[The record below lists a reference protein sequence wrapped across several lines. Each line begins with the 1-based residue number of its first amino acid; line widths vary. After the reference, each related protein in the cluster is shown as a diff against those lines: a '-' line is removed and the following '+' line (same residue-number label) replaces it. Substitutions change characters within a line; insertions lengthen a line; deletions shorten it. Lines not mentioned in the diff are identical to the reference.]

1 MLKTILNMLAG
12 AIIAAS
18 VGTAYAVI
26 GTPPGTGFEL
36 IDGAWLNGFAGGH
49 NRVSQSGLSAAGT
62 TQATSTQLPTR
73 IALMQVDTTAANS
86 GVALPP
92 ALSGMFISLYN
103 NGASTLTVYPSIAN
117 NPVTAAQDTIN
128 SATSFSGGVA
138 THVTLGCFA
147 AKTGVWA
154 CK

>member
-1 MLKTILNMLAG
+1 MLKTALNMLAG
-12 AIIAAS
+12 ALIAAS

-26 GTPPGTGFEL
+26 GTPPGTGPEL
-36 IDGAWLNGFAGGH
+36 ADGAWLNGLAAGH
-49 NRVSQSGLSAAGT
+49 NRTYQYGLAAAGT

-73 IALMQVDTTAANS
+73 TQLLQIDTTGANS

-92 ALSGMFISLYN
+92 ALKGVMLSLYN

-128 SATSFSGGVA
+128 NGTSFSGGVA
-138 THVTLGCFA
+138 THVALNCFA
-147 AKTGVWA
+147 AKDGVWA

>member
-1 MLKTILNMLAG
+1 MLKTIMNMLFG

-26 GTPPGTGFEL
+26 GTPPGTGPEL
-36 IDGAWLNGFAGGH
+36 VDGAWLNGLAAGH
-49 NRVSQSGLSAAGT
+49 NRTAQYGFSAAGS

-73 IALMQVDTTAANS
+73 IALMQVDTTAGS
-86 GVALPP
+86 TGVALPP

-103 NGASTLTVYPSIAN
+103 NGASTLTVYPSINN
-117 NPVTAAQDTIN
+117 NPVTLAQDTIN

-138 THVTLGCFA
+138 THVALNCFA
-147 AKTGVWA
+147 AKTGIWA